1 MGVLVLGALT
11 MFHRSF
17 PTRRSLF
24 GGLAALAGASVLPA
38 RLMAQTVVA
47 GPEALANAL
56 DGAAPGTVL
65 SLAPGDYGS
74 LSLRRYKGAPGA
86 PVTLVAADP
95 GRRPRFRQMN
105 LREVEHLVL
114 EGLEFDYS
122 FAPEDKIH
130 HRPFTVVDSRDIAIR
145 DCLFDGD
152 KARGV
157 SKLDDGFGWAFGLG
171 VTDVSGFTL
180 ERCEIRDF
188 FRGLVVARCNDVT
201 IRGNDLHDLRMDG
214 MNFAQVSLV
223 TIADNHIH
231 DFNRS
236 VNSKDHADMIQFWTN
251 GTDAPSS
258 MITIRGNLLA
268 SGRGAW
274 TQSIFMRNEEVDTGR
289 AGPEMLYRD
298 ILIEENV
305 ISNAHLHGITVG
317 ETDGLTIQRNT
328 VLRNPVS
335 EGEKDNPTLWT
346 PQIRVAEG
354 SVNVT
359 VARNVVAKVAGFEGQ
374 ADWQV
379 TDNMPVQDRTRIE
392 AGFFDKLFEGDPA
405 DPVSLRY
412 RKGGPLDGAGIGAAR
427 LQLD

>member
-1 MGVLVLGALT
+1 MVD
-11 MFHRSF
+11 
-17 PTRRSLF
+17 RRSLL
-24 GGLAALAGASVLPA
+24 GGLAALVSGGVLPA

-47 GPEALANAL
+47 GPEALADALNAA
-56 DGAAPGTVL
+56 GPGTVL
-65 SLAPGDYGS
+65 SLAPGEYGS
-74 LSLRRYKGAPGA
+74 LNLRRFKGAPGA
-86 PVTLVAADP
+86 PVTLVASDLA
-95 GRRPRFRQMN
+95 RRPRFQRMD
-105 LREVEHLVL
+105 LREVAHLVL
-114 EGLEFDYS
+114 VGLQFDYS
-122 FAPEDKIH
+122 FASEDKIH
-130 HRPFTVVDSRDIAIR
+130 FRPFTVVDGQDIVIR

-152 KARGV
+152 KAKGV
-157 SKLDDGFGWAFGLG
+157 STVDDGYGWAFGLG

-180 ERCEIRDF
+180 ERCELRDF

-201 IRGNDLHDLRMDG
+201 VRGNDLHDLRMDG
-214 MNFAQVSLV
+214 MNFAQVRLV

-305 ISNAHLHGITVG
+305 IANAHLHGITVG
-317 ETDGLTIQRNT
+317 ETDGLTIRRNT
-328 VLRNPVS
+328 VLRNPLS
-335 EGEKDNPTLWT
+335 QGEKDNPTLWT

-354 SVNVT
+354 SANVT
-359 VARNVVAKVAGFEGQ
+359 VERNVVFKVTGFEGQ

-379 TDNMPVQDRTRIE
+379 ADNMPVQDRTRIE
-392 AGFFDKLFEGDPA
+392 AGFFDKLFAGDPA
-405 DPVSLRY
+405 KPGTLHY
-412 RKGGPLDGAGIGAAR
+412 RKGGPLDGAGIGAPQ

>member
-1 MGVLVLGALT
+1 MS
-11 MFHRSF
+11 HRCL

-24 GGLAALAGASVLPA
+24 GGFAALVGVGVLPA
-38 RLMAQTVVA
+38 RLMAQIGVA
-47 GPEALANAL
+47 GPEALAKAL
-56 DGAAPGTVL
+56 DGAGPGTVL
-65 SLAPGDYGS
+65 ALAPGDYGS
-74 LSLRRYKGAPGA
+74 LNLRRFKGAPGA
-86 PVTLVAADP
+86 PVTLVAAEP
-95 GRRPRFRQMN
+95 GRRPRFQRMD
-105 LREVEHLVL
+105 LREVAHLVL

-122 FAPEDKIH
+122 FAPGDKQH
-130 HRPFTVVDSRDIAIR
+130 LRPFTVVNSQDITIR

-152 KARGV
+152 KAKGV
-157 SKLDDGFGWAFGLG
+157 SDLDDGYGWAFGLG
-171 VTDVSGFTL
+171 VTEVSGFVL
-180 ERCEIRDF
+180 ESCEIRDF
-188 FRGLVVARCNDVT
+188 FRGLVVAKCKDVT
-201 IRGNDLHDLRMDG
+201 VRGNDLHDLRMDG
-214 MNFAQVSLV
+214 MNFAQISLV
-223 TIADNHIH
+223 TIADNYIH

-305 ISNAHLHGITVG
+305 IANAHLHGISVG
-317 ETDGLTIQRNT
+317 ETDGLTIRRNT

-354 SVNVT
+354 SANVT
-359 VARNVVAKVAGFEGQ
+359 VERNVVSKVAGFEGQ
-374 ADWQV
+374 ADWRV
-379 TDNMPVQDRTRIE
+379 ADNMPVQDRTRME
-392 AGFFDKLFEGDPA
+392 PGFYDTLLQGDPA
-405 DPVSLRY
+405 DPSTLHY